1 MKRLAIVLVTLLAVP
16 ALADPDP
23 DDTTETAKP
32 KKTKK
37 KKKKKSKKDK
47 ERDKEK
53 AAEDAKQA
61 KSKEIEMDDPTAAP
75 PPVNTTGAATS
86 PTADGP
92 TDPNAAATAVVV
104 PAVLAGATPIEL
116 AKRPLVIQQ
125 GRLDV
130 GAYVAVPRGPD
141 YTSTTAGS
149 PIGKWIG
156 FHLRAEYG
164 AIDKL
169 AIGLDIALAPVTS
182 DSLSTDTAASKF
194 GGFVADAK
202 YALIDGQRA
211 NQPDPLQLAAH
222 VSLGMLKRGAP
233 SLGPFTFPLF
243 GPDLEPSFGL
253 GVALQKTLLADKLAL
268 IVDPHFFFQ
277 ASGHA
282 SFDTMTS
289 MQVNDLLV
297 TFELP
302 INVMYQ
308 AAPNI
313 SVGGR
318 TGIYTGQKL
327 SFSPDENLAIPLVAE
342 AVFTTLK
349 NQLDIGV
356 DLGLGNLTPRRGTGP
371 VETFMLGIFATYR
384 TK

>member
-1 MKRLAIVLVTLLAVP
+1 MKRLAIVLLTLLAVP

-23 DDTTETAKP
+23 DDTTETAKA
-32 KKTKK
+32 KKTK

-47 ERDKEK
+47 DK
-53 AAEDAKQA
+53 AEDAKA
-61 KSKEIEMDDPTAAP
+61 KEIEMDDPTAAP
-75 PPVNTTGAATS
+75 PPVNNSGAATS
-86 PTADGP
+86 ITSDGP
-92 TDPNAAATAVVV
+92 VDPNAAATAVVV
-104 PAVLAGATPIEL
+104 PAVLASATPIEL
-116 AKRPLVIQQ
+116 TKRPLVIQQ

-130 GAYVAVPRGPD
+130 GGYVAVPRGPD

-156 FHLRAEYG
+156 FNLRAEYG

-169 AIGLDIALAPVTS
+169 SVGLTLALAPVTS
-182 DSLSTDTAASKF
+182 DSSSTDTQTSKF

-202 YALIDGQRA
+202 YALIDGQRT
-211 NQPDPLQLAAH
+211 NDKDPLQLAGH

-233 SLGPFTFPLF
+233 GLGPFSFPLF
-243 GPDLEPSFGL
+243 GPDLGASFGL
-253 GVALQKTLLADKLAL
+253 GVAVQKTLMADKLAV

-282 SFDTMTS
+282 SIDTATM
-289 MQVNDLLV
+289 MQVNDMLITL
-297 TFELP
+297 ELP
-302 INVMYQ
+302 IYVTYQ

-318 TGIYTGQKL
+318 TGLYTGQKL
-327 SFSPDENLAIPLVAE
+327 SFSPDDGLAIPLVAE
-342 AVFTTLK
+342 GVFTTLK
-349 NQLDIGV
+349 NQLDIGA
-356 DLGLGNLTPRRGTGP
+356 DLGLGNLTPHRGTGP
-371 VETFMLGIFATYR
+371 LETFMLGIFATYR